1 MVLCCNFIIKIKNDM
16 KQIGSLWHLFLV
28 VFFTISCSA
37 QAEEERGTKNI
48 ILLIG
53 DGMSFAHVQ
62 AGMLASNNSLNIQEF
77 KYIGFIQTSS
87 ANAFVTDSGAAG
99 TALAS
104 GVKTNNGA
112 IGVDTDGKPVRS
124 ILQISSD
131 NGLATGLVASSAIT
145 HATPAAFIAH
155 QPSRNMAEAIALDF
169 LGTDIDVFIGGGRDH
184 FEKREDGR
192 NLSKEL
198 EAGGYKIAYTLEE
211 VTQTGSGKLAA
222 LLAPNSPPSILGGR
236 DDMLPGGTETAIS
249 ILSQNPGGFFLMVEG
264 SQIDWEAHS
273 NNVQGVVAEILDF
286 DRAVGKAMEFARKDG
301 NTLVIV
307 TSDHDTGGMG
317 LHGFDP
323 EKREITAGWT
333 TGGHTGLMQPVFAW
347 GPGSENFAGIYE
359 NTAIFDK
366 MLEAYGFSGN

>member
-1 MVLCCNFIIKIKNDM
+1 M
-16 KQIGSLWHLFLV
+16 KQIGSLWYLFLV

-62 AGMLASNNSLNIQEF
+62 AGILASDNSLNIQEF